1 MNGQLAVALTM
12 SVVLGF
18 YGTVAEAMHDV
29 AWCSTSEGFALWP
42 LRSPVPEAALNCA
55 GLDDLRVS

>member
-18 YGTVAEAMHDV
+18 YGMVAEAMRDV
-29 AWCSTSEGFALWP
+29 AWRNISEGFALWP
-42 LRSPVPEAALNCA
+42 LRSPVSEMALNCV

>member
-18 YGTVAEAMHDV
+18 YGTVAEAMHEV
-29 AWCSTSEGFALWP
+29 AQARALP
-42 LRSPVPEAALNCA
+42 SGR
-55 GLDDLRVS
+55 